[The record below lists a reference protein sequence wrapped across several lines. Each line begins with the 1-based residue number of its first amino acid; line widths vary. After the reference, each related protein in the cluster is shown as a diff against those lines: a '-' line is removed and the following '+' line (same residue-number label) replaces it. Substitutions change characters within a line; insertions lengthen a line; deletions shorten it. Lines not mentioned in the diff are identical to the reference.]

1 MDGRAL
7 AEELGVGDDGDVG
20 AAEGPLDDAG
30 GSDRHGGLVD
40 HHRLAREERPD
51 LARGLLDVGEVG
63 RAVRALGRGHA
74 EVGELAVGDGVRGA
88 EHELEPT
95 VLQPF
100 PHEVV
105 EPGLED
111 RDLPPL
117 EALHLAGVH
126 VGADHVV
133 ADVREAGAGGE
144 SHVSGTDDSDLAHDS
159 SASRT
164 QARSSRTRRSRGS
177 R

>member
-30 GSDRHGGLVD
+30 GADRHGGLVD
-40 HHRLAREERPD
+40 HDRLARQERPD
-51 LARGLLDVGEVG
+51 LAGGVLDVGQVG
-63 RAVRALGRGHA
+63 RAVGALRRGHA
-74 EVGELAVGDGVRGA
+74 EVGELAVGDGVLGA

-95 VLQPF
+95 VVQPF

-111 RDLPPL
+111 RDLAAL
-117 EALHLAGVH
+117 EALDLVGVD
-126 VGADHVV
+126 VGADDVV
-133 ADVREAGAGGE
+133 ADVGEAGAGGE
-144 SHVSGTDDSDLAHDS
+144 PDVPGADDSDLAH
-159 SASRT
+159 
-164 QARSSRTRRSRGS
+164 G
-177 R
+177 